1 MTKIRERLANVGDK
15 IEVWTVHPY
24 FAGLI
29 ARQRRVQRQALHSDE
44 IIAKPKEEKTELIAH
59 ALLADNKA
67 MSITNGYVRAIVRKS
82 ALERETDDCI
92 ILCGGVEDDL
102 LITV

>member
-15 IEVWTVHPY
+15 IEVWTVHSY
-24 FAGLI
+24 SAGLI
-29 ARQRRVQRQALHSDE
+29 ARQRRALHSDE